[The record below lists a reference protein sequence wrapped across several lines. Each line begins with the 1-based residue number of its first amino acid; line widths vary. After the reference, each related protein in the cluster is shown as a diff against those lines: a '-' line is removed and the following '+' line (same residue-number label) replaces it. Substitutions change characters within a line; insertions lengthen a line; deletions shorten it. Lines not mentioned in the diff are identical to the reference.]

1 MKPPPAYYDL
11 VALWGLSRYQKRV
24 LWGALCRSKWSVP
37 VAWRARLSAGQEQD
51 RDILCAPEVI
61 LYVLEALKGERQLSR
76 GDVAQMEERV
86 LGAMDSQGRWR
97 EHGIPVDR
105 D

>member
-37 VAWRARLSAGQEQD
+37 VDWRARLSAGQERD
-51 RDILCAPEVI
+51 RDILCAPAVI
-61 LYVLEALKGERQLSR
+61 LYVLEALKGGTAAL
-76 GDVAQMEERV
+76 A
-86 LGAMDSQGRWR
+86 GRCGPDGR
-97 EHGIPVDR
+97 ARAGRHG
-105 D
+105 